1 MTAGKGTYRDVPPES
16 FEERNK
22 SWDELSYSTQ
32 YYHYNRSDGHQV
44 KYNKRVRKRNSKFVE
59 LVKDNKECSVCGE
72 NYPACLVFHHLSDKE
87 YEIGVMVSNGH
98 SLKSISNEM
107 NKCTILCANCHRKHH
122 DGLINGSSFTTLSIE
137 PDNYTEEI

>member
-22 SWDELSYSTQ
+22 SWDE
-32 YYHYNRSDGHQV
+32 H
-44 KYNKRVRKRNSKFVE
+44 
-59 LVKDNKECSVCGE
+59 
-72 NYPACLVFHHLSDKE
+72 
-87 YEIGVMVSNGH
+87 GH